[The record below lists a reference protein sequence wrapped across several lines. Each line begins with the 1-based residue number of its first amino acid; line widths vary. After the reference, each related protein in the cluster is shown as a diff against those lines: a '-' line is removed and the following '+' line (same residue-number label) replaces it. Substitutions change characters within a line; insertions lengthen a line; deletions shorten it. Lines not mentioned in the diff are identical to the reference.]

1 VVLDYDMMYVV
12 MVSFGCIDVEYC
24 TLHGTFAVRGF
35 VELSVFIYMQF
46 GVTFITK

>member
-12 MVSFGCIDVEYC
+12 MVSCIDVEYC